1 MNLVFSHGK
10 ECIMGKDLKGKQL
23 GTGLSQRKDGRYQA
37 RLTTNN
43 GKRIEKNFTKLADA
57 KEWLMSQKYTKHILT
72 TNDLTV
78 DQWYNFW
85 MSNYK
90 IDIVR
95 DNTADQYRSRYQFN
109 IKDAIGKM
117 KLADVKPIHCQRLLN
132 QMFDCGKYSHGTI
145 NLVKVTMHDMFKY
158 AVENEYILKNP
169 ADNLKMKPV
178 AKAERRVLSRE
189 EQKTFKQYAENT
201 LYSNAYCLVL
211 ETGLRVGEV
220 GGLQWGDID
229 FEQRTM
235 MVKRTLLQDSAKGG
249 FYFGSPKTKNSI
261 RTIPLTMEA
270 VKILESQQALQQK
283 LRAKS
288 TNWSTEWDTL
298 VFTTRNGNP
307 VSASTLRM
315 MMVRIVKNINFDR
328 KYNHEAEFPHCYMHA
343 LRHTF
348 ATRCIEQGI
357 QPKTLQKIL
366 GHSNINTT
374 MDLYV
379 HVTHDQLLTEIQK
392 MDSIVL

>member
-1 MNLVFSHGK
+1 
-10 ECIMGKDLKGKQL
+10 MGKDLKGKQL

-43 GKRIEKNFTKLADA
+43 GKRIEKNFIKLADA

-201 LYSNAYCLVL
+201 LYYNAYCLVL

-270 VKILESQQALQQK
+270 VKILENQRALQQK

-307 VSASTLRM
+307 VGASTLRM
-315 MMVRIVKNINFDR
+315 MMVRIVKNINFD
-328 KYNHEAEFPHCYMHA
+328 
-343 LRHTF
+343 
-348 ATRCIEQGI
+348 
-357 QPKTLQKIL
+357 
-366 GHSNINTT
+366 
-374 MDLYV
+374 
-379 HVTHDQLLTEIQK
+379 
-392 MDSIVL
+392 

>member
-1 MNLVFSHGK
+1 
-10 ECIMGKDLKGKQL
+10 MGKDLKGKQL

-158 AVENEYILKNP
+158 AVENEYIFKNP

-307 VSASTLRM
+307 VGASTLRM

-328 KYNHEAEFPHCYMHA
+328 KYNHKAEFPHCYMHA